1 MVGHGGRQ
9 ADMEYWQLLS
19 ADFRRGAT
27 LFNEGL
33 FFEAHEV
40 LEDAWRAAPARE
52 KKFLQGLIQIAVA
65 LHHHGHGNLV
75 GARSL
80 LARAA
85 RNLSS
90 YPESFSGIELKQL
103 RDSVAQWQ
111 RALGE
116 GTPVPPLPK
125 VVLSR

>member
-1 MVGHGGRQ
+1 MNAAYGRGI
-9 ADMEYWQLLS
+9 A
-19 ADFRRGAT
+19 
-27 LFNEGL
+27 LFNHAA

-40 LEDAWRAAPARE
+40 LEDAWRAAPAQE

-65 LHHHGHGNLV
+65 LHHHGNGNLV

-80 LARAA
+80 LGRAA
-85 RNLSS
+85 RNLSGYS
-90 YPESFSGIELKQL
+90 ENFGGIELKQL
-103 RDSVAQWQ
+103 RYSVAQWQ

-125 VVLSR
+125 VILSR